1 MIRAIPFATI
11 SVFLLAA
18 CALPASS
25 QIPLPLLAATT
36 TKAPATG
43 DLTSLLTQRR
53 EILRQME
60 KEIQIRRDSG
70 VISGETVL
78 KKVVELRRAELKFEP
93 SASRRLVLRQEI
105 VQMLEQLVTL
115 DNERRRTG
123 IDAPPWERDHLRLS
137 LLDARIE
144 LLQEKS
150 SLLRTKIPATPKTIP

>member
-11 SVFLLAA
+11 SVFLLTA
-18 CALPASS
+18 CALPVAS
-25 QIPLPLLAATT
+25 QTPLPLAATT

-60 KEIQIRRDSG
+60 KEIQVRRDSG
-70 VISGETVL
+70 VISSETIL
-78 KKVVELRRAELKFEP
+78 KEVVELRRAELKFEP
-93 SASRRLVLRQEI
+93 STSRRLVLRQEI

-123 IDAPPWERDHLRLS
+123 IDTPPSERDHLRLS

-144 LLQEKS
+144 LLQEKV
-150 SLLRTKIPATPKTIP
+150 SLLHRKTTAAPKTIP